1 MGKKARKYADLTK
14 DEKIKR
20 VLRQIRMLF
29 KDMPGNQAKLNSDL
43 FEQAAFMKVTLEE
56 LRERINTEGAVIKG
70 KNGNGFNI
78 SQEHPAQKS
87 YNTMIKNYLAVM
99 AKLNEMLPP
108 EARKSK
114 LDGFWNS

>member
-1 MGKKARKYADLTK
+1 MSGKARNYKDLTK
-14 DEKIKR
+14 DEKTKR
-20 VLRQIRMLF
+20 VLRQIKALF
-29 KDMPGNQAKLNSDL
+29 RDMPDNQMKLNQDL

-56 LRERINTEGAVIKG
+56 LREKINSEGAVIKG

-99 AKLNEMLPP
+99 SKLNEMLPP
-108 EARKSK
+108 EAKKSK
-114 LDGFWNS
+114 LGDFLNG